1 MLVSESL
8 SFFRIE
14 FKVLNLSLLVSSLS
28 ANLTNENTLERTFI
42 LLKPDSVHRGLVG
55 EIIERFEDE
64 GFKLVALKFVQV
76 SYLVK

>member
-55 EIIERFEDE
+55 KIIERFEDK

-76 SYLVK
+76 SYSL

>member
-55 EIIERFEDE
+55 EIIERFEDK

-76 SYLVK
+76 SYSL